1 MDKYIKIFALISSRY
16 FILAGAFFF
25 VFYILL
31 KKKKEAEKIQRNFP
45 ENLHYKR
52 EVFYSILTMLIFSF
66 VPLVFIQNEKIAAT
80 TLLYSK
86 ISSKGWFYFFAVFP
100 IMMFIHDTY
109 FYWTHRLMHHKRLF
123 KLFHLVHHKSTNPS
137 PWAAY
142 AFHPLEAVVEVGV
155 FLVFLYC
162 VPMHRLHFFI
172 FFLFSIAYNIYG
184 HLGFELY
191 PKNFNKSKIGK
202 WINTSVSHNQHHQFF
217 KGNYGLYLLFGD
229 RVMGTIRQDYDMS
242 FEKATIK

>member
-1 MDKYIKIFALISSRY
+1 MDKYLKIFALISSRY
-16 FILAGAFFF
+16 FILAGIAFCI
-25 VFYILL
+25 FYILR
-31 KKKKEAEKIQRNFP
+31 KKIKSGEKIQKNFP
-45 ENLHYKR
+45 ENNHYKR
-52 EVFYSILTMLIFSF
+52 EVLYSVLTMMIFSF

-86 ISSKGWFYFFAVFP
+86 ISSKGWLYFFAVFP
-100 IMMFIHDTY
+100 VMILIHDTY

-142 AFHPLEAVVEVGV
+142 AFHPLEAIVEAGV
-155 FLVFLYC
+155 FIIFVYC
-162 VPMHRLHFFI
+162 IPMHKSNFLI
-172 FFLFSIAYNIYG
+172 FFFFSIAYNIYG

-202 WINTSVSHNQHHQFF
+202 WINTSLSHNQHHQFF
-217 KGNYGLYLLFGD
+217 KGNYGLYLLFWD
-229 RVMGTIRQDYDMS
+229 RIMGTIREDYDIS
-242 FEKATIK
+242 FEKATNK